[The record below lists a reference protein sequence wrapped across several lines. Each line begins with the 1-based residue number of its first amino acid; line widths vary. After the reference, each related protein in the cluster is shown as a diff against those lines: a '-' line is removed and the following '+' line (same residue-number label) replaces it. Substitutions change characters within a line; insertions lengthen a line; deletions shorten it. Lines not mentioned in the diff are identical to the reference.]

1 MAERA
6 RNTSYEAFGDYIRS
20 QRKLAQLTLRQAA
33 ELARISNPYLSQI
46 EHGLALPSITVLNGS
61 RGRAPRLHRTLLL
74 RAAGAP
80 TGDATARSA
89 TTEDAIRHDAR
100 LDDAQKQAL
109 LAVLAA
115 FVLGPSSRDPA
126 PGACSQGRTFRT
138 TNTPSAST
146 ADGFTTTKA
155 SSVTMPDMRFDGRVA
170 IITGAGG
177 GLGRSH
183 ALELARRG
191 AHILVN
197 DLGGALDGSGS
208 STPAAQRV
216 VDEITELGGKA
227 AANDDTVATAEGG
240 EAIVQAALDAFGRV
254 DVLVN
259 NAGILRDKAF
269 HKMDHTMIDP
279 VIDVHLKGAFY
290 VSQPAFRLMR
300 EQGYGRIINT
310 SSASGLFGNFGQANY
325 GAAKAGLAGLT
336 RVLAIEGAKPRH
348 QGQRDRADCV
358 DPDDRGHPRRPR
370 VQSLARVREPASCL
384 PGTRTV
390 LRQRA
395 HLLRCGR
402 PHSADLRCRDSGRR
416 TSGEHPRSHPC
427 QPFAIHQRDVQGHH
441 AHEPSSLE
449 YETTII
455 AEALSDAS

>member
-1 MAERA
+1 M
-6 RNTSYEAFGDYIRS
+6 
-20 QRKLAQLTLRQAA
+20 
-33 ELARISNPYLSQI
+33 
-46 EHGLALPSITVLNGS
+46 
-61 RGRAPRLHRTLLL
+61 
-74 RAAGAP
+74 
-80 TGDATARSA
+80 
-89 TTEDAIRHDAR
+89 
-100 LDDAQKQAL
+100 
-109 LAVLAA
+109 
-115 FVLGPSSRDPA
+115 
-126 PGACSQGRTFRT
+126 
-138 TNTPSAST
+138 
-146 ADGFTTTKA
+146 
-155 SSVTMPDMRFDGRVA
+155 TMPDMRFDGRVA

-208 STPAAQRV
+208 STPPRSGSS
-216 VDEITELGGKA
+216 TRSLELGGKA
-227 AANDDTVATAEGG
+227 AANDDSVATPEGG

-279 VIDVHLKGAFY
+279 VIDVHLKGALY

-336 RVLAIEGAKPRH
+336 RVLAIEGAGHGIKVNAIAPIAATRMTQDILGDLAAKVSPESVSPLVAYLAH
-348 QGQRDRADCV
+348 EECSVNGHIYSVAGGRIARIFVAETHGVVLPENTPEAIRANL
-358 DPDDRGHPRRPR
+358 
-370 VQSLARVREPASCL
+370 SLIDA
-384 PGTRTV
+384 
-390 LRQRA
+390 
-395 HLLRCGR
+395 
-402 PHSADLRCRDSGRR
+402 
-416 TSGEHPRSHPC
+416 
-427 QPFAIHQRDVQGHH
+427 RDVIGYH
-441 AHEPSSLE
+441 AHEPSSLD

>member
-1 MAERA
+1 
-6 RNTSYEAFGDYIRS
+6 
-20 QRKLAQLTLRQAA
+20 
-33 ELARISNPYLSQI
+33 
-46 EHGLALPSITVLNGS
+46 
-61 RGRAPRLHRTLLL
+61 
-74 RAAGAP
+74 
-80 TGDATARSA
+80 
-89 TTEDAIRHDAR
+89 
-100 LDDAQKQAL
+100 
-109 LAVLAA
+109 
-115 FVLGPSSRDPA
+115 
-126 PGACSQGRTFRT
+126 
-138 TNTPSAST
+138 
-146 ADGFTTTKA
+146 
-155 SSVTMPDMRFDGRVA
+155 MPDMRFDGRVA

-177 GLGRSH
+177 GLGRCH

-216 VDEITELGGKA
+216 VDEITDLGGKA
-227 AANDDTVATAEGG
+227 AANDDSVATAEGG
-240 EAIVQAALDAFGRV
+240 EAIVQAALAAFGRV

-279 VIDVHLKGAFY
+279 VIDVHLKGALF

-336 RVLAIEGAKPRH
+336 RVLAIEGAGHGIKVNAIAPIASTRMTADILGDLASRVMPEAVSPLVAYLAH
-348 QGQRDRADCV
+348 EQCSVNGHIYSVAGGRIARIFVAETQGVVLAENT
-358 DPDDRGHPRRPR
+358 PEAIR
-370 VQSLARVREPASCL
+370 VNLSLI
-384 PGTRTV
+384 
-390 LRQRA
+390 
-395 HLLRCGR
+395 
-402 PHSADLRCRDSGRR
+402 D
-416 TSGEHPRSHPC
+416 
-427 QPFAIHQRDVQGHH
+427 QRDVEGHH
-441 AHEPSSLE
+441 AHEPSSLD